1 LSSQQNLHFHYKNPN
16 IPPTLQN
23 FRKINMRKNFFVK
36 LISRI
41 LFCEIGFTK
50 KGTVP
55 FMRFLSFKKSKHQFP
70 QKIILPNII
79 IYYYIKNHSYLP
91 LQEMLSKIFAILPDK
106 TKIFA
111 KFNDYPFEK
120 KVVYDYCMND
130 II

>member
-1 LSSQQNLHFHYKNPN
+1 
-16 IPPTLQN
+16 
-23 FRKINMRKNFFVK
+23 
-36 LISRI
+36 
-41 LFCEIGFTK
+41 
-50 KGTVP
+50 
-55 FMRFLSFKKSKHQFP
+55 MRFLSFKKSKHQSP

-79 IYYYIKNHSYLP
+79 IYYYYIKNHSYLP

>member
-1 LSSQQNLHFHYKNPN
+1 VKLVSRKKALSS
-16 IPPTLQN
+16 
-23 FRKINMRKNFFVK
+23 
-36 LISRI
+36 
-41 LFCEIGFTK
+41 
-50 KGTVP
+50 
-55 FMRFLSFKKSKHQFP
+55 SFKKIKTSIP
-70 QKIILPNII
+70 PKIILPNII
-79 IYYYIKNHSYLP
+79 IYYFIKNHSYLP

>member
-1 LSSQQNLHFHYKNPN
+1 MSEVALFEK
-16 IPPTLQN
+16 
-23 FRKINMRKNFFVK
+23 VK
-36 LISRI
+36 TSI
-41 LFCEIGFTK
+41 
-50 KGTVP
+50 
-55 FMRFLSFKKSKHQFP
+55 P